1 MHISK
6 GQRTKIKIALLLICK
21 NDDQACIISTQN
33 KFRAISLFIL
43 ESMSELVL
51 CLEFAA

>member
-6 GQRTKIKIALLLICK
+6 GQRTKIKIALLICK